1 MKRLLLILLWTTIS
15 TPSCSYPERNGSIQL
30 PAINH
35 GQQPRTLISANDDG
49 PTENNDTEVKKTV
62 RIVASCTGVVIILFA
77 ALLPIFIRSR
87 KKANPREEVAQ
98 NGLEDQFRHDLIAYL
113 SQNLENGNLSIKQI
127 ATAMKMSRSS
137 LFEKCHQIMGATPL
151 DILRNLR
158 FQKAKELILSG
169 NYSLAQV
176 AFMCGFND
184 PHYFS
189 KAFKQHF
196 GEAPSQFRKHCIQNH
211 SKTPH
216 DTQTI
221 HHSFLRFVSSNHQHG
236 DHARSSRTE
245 ESDTNK

>member
-1 MKRLLLILLWTTIS
+1 MKKLLLILLWTIS
-15 TPSCSYPERNGSIQL
+15 TPSHSCPERNGSIL
-30 PAINH
+30 HSAINH
-35 GQQPRTLISANDDG
+35 ARLPQTLISANNDG
-49 PTENNDTEVKKTV
+49 PAANNDTEVKKTV
-62 RIVASCTGVVIILFA
+62 WPAAIGTGVVVLFA
-77 ALLPIFIRSR
+77 TLIPWLIRSR

-113 SQNLENGNLSIKQI
+113 SQNLENGNLSVKQI

-137 LFEKCHQIMGATPL
+137 LFDKCHQIMGATPL
-151 DILRNLR
+151 DILRNMR

-196 GEAPSQFRKHCIQNH
+196 GESPSQFRKHCIQNH

-216 DTQTI
+216 DTQNV
-221 HHSFLRFVSSNHQHG
+221 HHSLFRFVGGNHQHG
-236 DHARSSRTE
+236 DHARSNRTE